1 MEINKPKGITSQ
13 LTVYVDAISQLR
25 AKCYTWGQLVEMIT
39 LIDKPL
45 GDRLNDKTLRTYY
58 VNAQKKLARGNFIIE
73 QESLTKAKRGPK
85 PKITAIQDTSNTEPE
100 PTANTPA
107 EPSSVSHPAKPVVHK
122 EEAKLS
128 SELTSPTPQTA
139 PSTSDLVSRLLSGKT
154 RRIAPVDSSETESVK
169 QTGGNVFYIDL
180 DD

>member
-1 MEINKPKGITSQ
+1 MEFNKPKGITSQ

-58 VNAQKKLARGNFIIE
+58 VNAQKKLARGNFIVD

-85 PKITAIQDTSNTEPE
+85 PKHTAIQDNIDTKPEQTVVTATEPAS
-100 PTANTPA
+100 ANR
-107 EPSSVSHPAKPVVHK
+107 SAKPVVLSN
-122 EEAKLS
+122 EAKPS
-128 SELTSPTPQTA
+128 SELAAPTPQTA

-154 RRIAPVDSSETESVK
+154 RGVAPVDTTK
-169 QTGGNVFYIDL
+169 ADGKNVFYIDL